1 MATGVLHSKPVEL
14 VVEGGRVV
22 VVVVAV
28 DVALVVELVGLA
40 DVVVELAEVVVDVG
54 GVEVDGGGFLAATLV
69 VGVAFASADSAVPAP
84 RPTMTPQVSTTAQ
97 RRRTPTVRVLSMA
110 SRPFGEPSP
119 PRRDIDDQR

>member
-1 MATGVLHSKPVEL
+1 
-14 VVEGGRVV
+14 
-22 VVVVAV
+22 
-28 DVALVVELVGLA
+28 VALVVELVGLA

-69 VGVAFASADSAVPAP
+69 VSVAFASADSAVPAP
-84 RPTMTPQVSTTAQ
+84 ARPTMTPQVSTTAQ